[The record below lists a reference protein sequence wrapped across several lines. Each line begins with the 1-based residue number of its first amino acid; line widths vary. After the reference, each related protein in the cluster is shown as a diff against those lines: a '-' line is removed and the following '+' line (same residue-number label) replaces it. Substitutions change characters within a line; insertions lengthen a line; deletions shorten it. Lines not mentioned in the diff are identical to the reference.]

1 MEKFIIS
8 EEEKSRILEM
18 HETATNRYYLNENTV
33 ITEAEWYNAV
43 GSVIGIFDPTGLVD
57 FINGISYL
65 SQGDMFFGLL
75 SMISVVP
82 YIGDAVAKPLMLT
95 GKGSQVVKNT
105 NSALQFAKSG
115 DVAKATGLLA
125 KVGSTN
131 SLLGK
136 FISSVGQW
144 AGKLKQM
151 IQKTPASKMSN
162 GLKTILSNIVLSF
175 EKAATKL
182 KSIVT
187 KPKPIAK
194 PLVATTGGYSKTIPE
209 SVKLFLQK
217 RPNIKVNDVF
227 FNTINKRKGNI
238 SSTFKDI
245 KKLGQVNAGR
255 QTKLEFLGADVA
267 ITNLKNMSETIS
279 KNKNFNL
286 KSFMENAYRARYEI
300 NDIQKRL
307 PRNETNV
314 WNNLGYIKDSI
325 DILIKDIEKIIK

>member
-1 MEKFIIS
+1 MNKFIIS

-18 HETATNRYYLNENTV
+18 HETATNRYYLNEDTL
-33 ITEAEWYNAV
+33 ITEAEWYNAI

-82 YIGDAVAKPLMLT
+82 YIGDAVAKPLMLA

-115 DVAKATGLLA
+115 DVTKASGLLA

-136 FISSVGQW
+136 FISSVAQW
-144 AGKLKQM
+144 SGKLKQM

-162 GLKTILSNIVLSF
+162 GLKAILNNIVLSF

-182 KSIVT
+182 KSIVA
-187 KPKPIAK
+187 KPKPTTK
-194 PLVATTGGYSKTIPE
+194 NLVPVTGGYSKTIPE

-217 RPNIKVNDVF
+217 RPNIRVNDSF
-227 FNTINKRKGNI
+227 FNIINARRSNNLNN
-238 SSTFKDI
+238 FKDI
-245 KKLGQVNAGR
+245 KRLGYAGPNL
-255 QTKLEFLGADVA
+255 TKGEYLGADIA
-267 ITNLKNMSETIS
+267 LTNLKNMGETIS

-286 KSFMENAYRARYEI
+286 KAYMENAYRARYEVGE
-300 NDIQKRL
+300 IQKRL
-307 PRNETNV
+307 PRNETES
-314 WNNLGYIKDSI
+314 WGNLGYIRDSV
-325 DILIKDIEKIIK
+325 DILIRSLEKIMK

>member
-82 YIGDAVAKPLMLT
+82 YIGDAVAKPLMLA

-307 PRNETNV
+307 PRNESNV